1 MNEQIAEI
9 LRLIHNLINI
19 GIVSEVRGDKCRVHV
34 GGDPD
39 RATDWISWLAMR
51 AGTAKTWWPPSPGEQ
66 AVLLAI
72 GGEPTTAVCFGG
84 VYSDDNPAPCDLPN
98 ALHIS
103 FPDSAVLQY
112 NPDDSSF
119 LLTGAKTAHVSV
131 AEKTTWDCP
140 DTEFL
145 GKVTAETLSITKGG
159 EMKGDIEHTGG
170 KFSSNGVVVDDHRHG
185 GVKSGGDESGG
196 PVK

>member
-1 MNEQIAEI
+1 
-9 LRLIHNLINI
+9 
-19 GIVSEVRGDKCRVHV
+19 
-34 GGDPD
+34 
-39 RATDWISWLAMR
+39 
-51 AGTAKTWWPPSPGEQ
+51 
-66 AVLLAI
+66 
-72 GGEPTTAVCFGG
+72 
-84 VYSDDNPAPCDLPN
+84 N

-119 LLTGAKTAHVSV
+119 LMTGAKTAYISV

-145 GKVTAETLSITKGG
+145 GKVTAETLSITQGG
-159 EMKGDIEHTGG
+159 EMHGNIEHSGG
-170 KFSSNGVVVDDHRHG
+170 KFSSNGVVVDDHEHD
-185 GVKSGGDESGG
+185 GVKPGDGKSGG